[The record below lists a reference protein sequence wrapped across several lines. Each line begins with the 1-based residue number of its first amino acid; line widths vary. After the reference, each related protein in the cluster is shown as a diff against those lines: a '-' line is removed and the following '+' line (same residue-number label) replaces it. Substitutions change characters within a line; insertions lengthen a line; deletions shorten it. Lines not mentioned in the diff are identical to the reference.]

1 MRTHALARGSALAGL
16 AAASATA
23 AHGGTAALSDPA
35 WAIPALVAAA
45 AGVAA
50 LLHLTDAAAGAR
62 LAAARLRLDGAA
74 TAGHRPRGLA
84 ETAAIMLAAQGCA
97 HLGLL
102 AAGAPTHPGQTG
114 ALALHTALAVLG
126 AALVWRADRALTGAL
141 DALAD
146 AIATAAELL
155 LAVCGAARPRPALAP
170 AGRSDRGGRHG
181 RAPPA
186 TA

>member
-1 MRTHALARGSALAGL
+1 MRTHALARSSALAGL

-45 AGVAA
+45 AGVAG
-50 LLHLTDAAAGAR
+50 LERLTA
-62 LAAARLRLDGAA
+62 AAARTRVAAARVWQDGAA
-74 TAGHRPRGLA
+74 APEYRLTGPA

-102 AAGAPTHPGQTG
+102 AVGAPAHAGQTG
-114 ALALHTALAVLG
+114 ALALHTALALLG
-126 AALVWRADRALTGAL
+126 AALVWMADRALTGAL

-146 AIATAAELL
+146 AIAAAAELL
-155 LAVCGAARPRPALAP
+155 LAVAGGVRPRPALAP
-170 AGRSDRGGRHG
+170 AGRTDRGRRRG